1 MIFRKNLRIGKA
13 LPYVDFPW
21 FRKATLDQILQVELL
36 QEGHIRW
43 PALDVD
49 FCVDSLAAPE
59 RFPLIYR

>member
-13 LPYVDFPW
+13 LPYADFPW

-43 PALDVD
+43 PAGT
-49 FCVDSLAAPE
+49 PE
-59 RFPLIYR
+59 LVE